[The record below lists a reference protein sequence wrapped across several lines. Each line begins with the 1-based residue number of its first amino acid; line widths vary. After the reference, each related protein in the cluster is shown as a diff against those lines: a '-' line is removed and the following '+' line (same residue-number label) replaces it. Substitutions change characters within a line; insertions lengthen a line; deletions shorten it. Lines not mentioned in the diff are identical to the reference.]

1 MMYKIVDIYK
11 LYQCDCLLRQKVNF
25 HVSFGIFLDFVTP
38 FQIINKMKHNQTLPP
53 RVWRSMMLKSL
64 YSAQCYK

>member
-11 LYQCDCLLRQKVNF
+11 LYQCDRLLREKVNF
-25 HVSFGIFLDFVTP
+25 HVGFGIFLDFVTP
-38 FQIINKMKHNQTLPP
+38 FQIVNKMKPNQTLPP
-53 RVWRSMMLKSL
+53 RVWGSMMLKSL